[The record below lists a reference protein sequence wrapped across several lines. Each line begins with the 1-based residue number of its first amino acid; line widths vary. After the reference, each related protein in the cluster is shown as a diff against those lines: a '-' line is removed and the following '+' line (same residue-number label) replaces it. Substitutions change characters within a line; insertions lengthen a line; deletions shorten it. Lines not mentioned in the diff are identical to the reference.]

1 MLLLFLLCY
10 LLPAILIF
18 LFFLLFDEETVT
30 VKDLLWR
37 WCYYLVPPLNL
48 AMVLILIV
56 SLIIDFI
63 ESKIKLTKTIQS
75 ILNKKLNK
83 L

>member
-18 LFFLLFDEETVT
+18 LFFLLFDEDIVT
-30 VKDLLWR
+30 IGDLLGAWY
-37 WCYYLVPPLNL
+37 YYLMPVFNL
-48 AMVLILIV
+48 AILLMLIV